1 MPKTRHTL
9 TSQIQNE
16 ICAFI
21 TAGGF
26 PQIAA
31 EAAGVP
37 REVFKNWLEW
47 GKKSGKGPYK
57 KYRLFVEAVLQAV
70 AQSRL
75 TAEIKAHDDEP
86 LRWLQQGPGKETSD
100 SPGWSTPVKPSVNH
114 TNNTINLLL
123 HPEMQSLFAAILQ
136 VLAPY
141 PEARRAVSEALAGV
155 RKPPKAIAPK

>member
-9 TSQIQNE
+9 TPQIQHE

-37 REVFKNWLEW
+37 RKVFKNWLEW

-57 KYRLFVEAVLQAV
+57 KYRLFVETVLQAV

-75 TAEIKAHDDEP
+75 TAEIKAHDEEP
-86 LRWLQQGPGKETSD
+86 LKWLQQGPGKETKD
-100 SPGWSTPVKPSVNH
+100 NPGWTVPVKPQVSQ
-114 TNNTINLLL
+114 TNQTINLLL
-123 HPEMQSLFAAILQ
+123 NPEMQGLFAAILQ
-136 VLAPY
+136 VLSPF
-141 PEARRAVSEALAGV
+141 PEARQAVSEALANN
-155 RKPPKAIAPK
+155 KPPPRIISSK